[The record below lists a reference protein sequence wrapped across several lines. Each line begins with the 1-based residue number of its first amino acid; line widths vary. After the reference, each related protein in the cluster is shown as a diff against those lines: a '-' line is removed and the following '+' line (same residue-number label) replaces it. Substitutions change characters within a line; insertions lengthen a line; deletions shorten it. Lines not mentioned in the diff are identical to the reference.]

1 MQTSTTMPRW
11 GQLAVGGV
19 TLAIAVTAGAV
30 SLTLNV
36 LAHAD
41 NLPSAIAY
49 GLADVGKI
57 AIPVVAAAIGWTWQ
71 TRATLLVCALA
82 SMASVSVYL
91 YDTHGA
97 ALFARDAQA
106 NTYAGTQAD
115 ITQARA
121 ELAAITETGTADALA
136 SAARLASDRAAAEA
150 ANGGC
155 RKSCIAAQADAVT
168 LTERAGKARRRAEL
182 EANIAQAK
190 AEASR
195 TGAVQVSGAGR
206 QWFTAGMAALGL
218 LLLETLVYLSIP
230 GAALI
235 AQAMRTGSGP
245 KRGKRRSK
253 VDRERTGGAVQ
264 AAPAGANVVPLRRP
278 ADAATLAAAGMS
290 QREIASLTGVSKST
304 VQRRLVAAR
313 TTVVQQEAAAL

>member
-1 MQTSTTMPRW
+1 MQPNTTMPRW
-11 GQLAVGGV
+11 GQLAVGGA
-19 TLAIAVTAGAV
+19 TLAIAITAGAV

-36 LAHAD
+36 LGHAD
-41 NLPSAIAY
+41 NIPSAIAY

-71 TRATLLVCALA
+71 TRATLIVCALA

-115 ITQARA
+115 IARARA
-121 ELAAITETGTADALA
+121 ELAAIAETGTPDALA
-136 SAARLASDRAAAEA
+136 AAARSAQARADAES

-155 RKSCIAAQADAVT
+155 RRACLAAQAEAAK
-168 LTERAGKARRRAEL
+168 LLEREGAARRRAEL
-182 EANIAQAK
+182 ETQIGAAK
-190 AEASR
+190 AEAIR
-195 TGAVQVSGAGR
+195 TGAVQASGAGR
-206 QWFTAGMAALGL
+206 QWLTAGMAALGL
-218 LLLETLVYLSIP
+218 LLLETLVYLGIP

-235 AQAMRTGSGP
+235 AQALRTGSGP
-245 KRGKRRSK
+245 KRGKRRSNA
-253 VDRERTGGAVQ
+253 DRKRTGSAVQ

-278 ADAATLAAAGMS
+278 ADVATLAASGMS
-290 QREIASLTGVSKST
+290 QREIAVVTGLSKST
-304 VQRRLVAAR
+304 IQRRLVAAR
-313 TTVVQQEAAAL
+313 TTAAQPDAVAM